1 MLKHVVELNKLSLI
15 KNNMISKFDLF
26 GNLVTH
32 SLSQVILCCIFLFQ
46 GYTPIRCLARS
57 LRTQPN
63 RILHQVPRPQCN
75 SKRSAWGKI
84 NEHILVVYI
93 FVNNVHG
100 SWKPGPH
107 AAGKNI
113 FFWLMLICVYLSK
126 DIVWTTD

>member
-1 MLKHVVELNKLSLI
+1 MSF
-15 KNNMISKFDLF
+15 SKD
-26 GNLVTH
+26 TH
-32 SLSQVILCCIFLFQ
+32 QSSH
-46 GYTPIRCLARS
+46 ARS

-113 FFWLMLICVYLSK
+113 FLADVDLRVSVKGHCLDNRVMHESWSG
-126 DIVWTTD
+126 